1 MVKQD
6 VLIQNPTGL
15 HARPA
20 AQFINLCK
28 NFPCSV
34 KLEAEGKTCDAK
46 SIFSVL
52 KCAIRQGQTV
62 SIVSPTPMQST
73 QYPAASNTPVIPY
86 NSLIFFTRA

>member
-20 AQFINLCK
+20 AQLINLCK

-62 SIVSPTPMQST
+62 SIVCDGEGEQEALEKVVAYIQGLTE
-73 QYPAASNTPVIPY
+73 
-86 NSLIFFTRA
+86 

>member
-20 AQFINLCK
+20 AQLINLCK

-62 SIVSPTPMQST
+62 SIVCDGEEEQEALEKV
-73 QYPAASNTPVIPY
+73 AAYIQGLTE
-86 NSLIFFTRA
+86 